1 MLLNWKSD
9 SLWGPET
16 VKNYL
21 KILKSNKSMGHKAKN
36 TASIFKQEKARGSL
50 RAHGLFT
57 SVGRA
62 DRISDCEDFN

>member
-1 MLLNWKSD
+1 MELVIEISNNVSD
-9 SLWGPET
+9 FHSL
-16 VKNYL
+16 
-21 KILKSNKSMGHKAKN
+21 IMGHKHYF
-36 TASIFKQEKARGSL
+36 TASICQQEKARGSL

>member
-1 MLLNWKSD
+1 
-9 SLWGPET
+9 
-16 VKNYL
+16 
-21 KILKSNKSMGHKAKN
+21 MGHKAKN